1 MHLRFY
7 INRAADRKSRENM
20 KFFQPLSRLKN
31 ETDKFEYNS
40 SDGIVLVYTENQIK
54 SYLIIS
60 SLIICLLLL
69 TLIMICCKNCIFRR
83 TSSLKIVENIQIQ
96 PQADRSKSDHQDQSS
111 KTVMTPKFCGNFEK
125 QAADNS
131 QKNED
136 HGAKKDDLVSP
147 VSTYVIVPLFCT
159 PLFSVCQDRG
169 Q

>member
-7 INRAADRKSRENM
+7 INRAADQKSRENM
-20 KFFQPLSRLKN
+20 KFFQPLARLKN

-54 SYLIIS
+54 SFLIIS

-69 TLIMICCKNCIFRR
+69 ALIMICCKNCIFRR

-111 KTVMTPKFCGNFEK
+111 KTVITPKFCGNFEK
-125 QAADNS
+125 PAADNS
-131 QKNED
+131 KKNED
-136 HGAKKDDLVSP
+136 ST
-147 VSTYVIVPLFCT
+147 VSTDVIVPLFCT
-159 PLFSVCQDRG
+159 PLFSVCLDRG

>member
-1 MHLRFY
+1 
-7 INRAADRKSRENM
+7 M
-20 KFFQPLSRLKN
+20 KLFQPLARLKN

-69 TLIMICCKNCIFRR
+69 ALIMICCKNCIFRR

-96 PQADRSKSDHQDQSS
+96 PQADRSKSDHQ
-111 KTVMTPKFCGNFEK
+111 E
-125 QAADNS
+125 AADNS

-147 VSTYVIVPLFCT
+147 VSTDVIVPLFCT

>member
-7 INRAADRKSRENM
+7 INRAADQKSRENM
-20 KFFQPLSRLKN
+20 KFFQPLARLKN

-111 KTVMTPKFCGNFEK
+111 KTVITPKFCGNFEK
-125 QAADNS
+125 PAADNS
-131 QKNED
+131 KKNED
-136 HGAKKDDLVSP
+136 ST
-147 VSTYVIVPLFCT
+147 VSTDVIVPLFCT
-159 PLFSVCQDRG
+159 PLFSVCLDRG

>member
-7 INRAADRKSRENM
+7 INRAADQKSRENM
-20 KFFQPLSRLKN
+20 KFFQPLARLKN

-54 SYLIIS
+54 SFLIIS

-69 TLIMICCKNCIFRR
+69 ALIMICCKNCIFRR

-111 KTVMTPKFCGNFEK
+111 KTVITPKFCGNFK
-125 QAADNS
+125 KPAADNS
-131 QKNED
+131 KKNED
-136 HGAKKDDLVSP
+136 ST
-147 VSTYVIVPLFCT
+147 VSTDVIVPLFCT
-159 PLFSVCQDRG
+159 PLFSVCLDRG